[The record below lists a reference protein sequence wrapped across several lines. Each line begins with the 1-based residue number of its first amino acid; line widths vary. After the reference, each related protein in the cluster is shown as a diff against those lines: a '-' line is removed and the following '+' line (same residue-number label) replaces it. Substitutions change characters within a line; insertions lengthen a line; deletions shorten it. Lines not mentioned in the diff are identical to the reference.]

1 MVSTNITIT
10 LCAILLAICLIDR
23 NVPDYIVLQLQLAW
37 IKWQMFLMRIKLEFE
52 MFKIR
57 LQKQKYIEWARQ
69 IEDEMIERESDSSP

>member
-69 IEDEMIERESDSSP
+69 IEDEMIEKESDSSP